1 MNDCGVANM
10 RILLM
15 MAVLPA
21 AFLMVYVW
29 QMDPVDK
36 EPLPLLAKL
45 FLFGMLSTLP
55 AILIET
61 AGSDALLG
69 GGMPQD
75 FHSLLLMNFGIVAVT
90 EECSKYVFL
99 RLASWHDRNFDYV
112 FDGIVYAVFCGLG
125 FAVAENISYVFTF
138 GPGAAV
144 VRAFTAI
151 PGHCVF
157 AVFMGSFYGRTKLAQ
172 VQQRHIP
179 RLWNGLL
186 SLAVPIFCHGVY
198 DTLAG
203 IEGAD
208 AVFFVFLLALVL
220 IASAT
225 TKHVSRRA
233 ERISIW
239 Y

>member
-1 MNDCGVANM
+1 
-10 RILLM
+10 
-15 MAVLPA
+15 
-21 AFLMVYVW
+21 
-29 QMDPVDK
+29 
-36 EPLPLLAKL
+36 
-45 FLFGMLSTLP
+45 
-55 AILIET
+55 
-61 AGSDALLG
+61 
-69 GGMPQD
+69 
-75 FHSLLLMNFGIVAVT
+75 
-90 EECSKYVFL
+90 
-99 RLASWHDRNFDYV
+99 
-112 FDGIVYAVFCGLG
+112 
-125 FAVAENISYVFTF
+125 
-138 GPGAAV
+138 
-144 VRAFTAI
+144 
-151 PGHCVF
+151 
-157 AVFMGSFYGRTKLAQ
+157 MGSFYGRTKLAQ

>member
-1 MNDCGVANM
+1 M

-75 FHSLLLMNFGIVAVT
+75 LHSLLLMNFGVVAVT
-90 EECSKYVFL
+90 EECSKMAEDL
-99 RLASWHDRNFDYV
+99 RHNRRNSCRRSAAS
-112 FDGIVYAVFCGLG
+112 
-125 FAVAENISYVFTF
+125 
-138 GPGAAV
+138 
-144 VRAFTAI
+144 
-151 PGHCVF
+151 
-157 AVFMGSFYGRTKLAQ
+157 YG
-172 VQQRHIP
+172 
-179 RLWNGLL
+179 
-186 SLAVPIFCHGVY
+186 
-198 DTLAG
+198 
-203 IEGAD
+203 
-208 AVFFVFLLALVL
+208 
-220 IASAT
+220 
-225 TKHVSRRA
+225 
-233 ERISIW
+233 
-239 Y
+239 

>member
-1 MNDCGVANM
+1 
-10 RILLM
+10 
-15 MAVLPA
+15 
-21 AFLMVYVW
+21 
-29 QMDPVDK
+29 
-36 EPLPLLAKL
+36 
-45 FLFGMLSTLP
+45 
-55 AILIET
+55 
-61 AGSDALLG
+61 
-69 GGMPQD
+69 
-75 FHSLLLMNFGIVAVT
+75 
-90 EECSKYVFL
+90 VFL
-99 RLASWHDRNFDYV
+99 RLASWYDRNFDYV

-208 AVFFVFLLALVL
+208 AVFFVFLLMRLCSSPL
-220 IASAT
+220 LS

-233 ERISIW
+233 ERISDLVLTDILASYLPSQQSSLVPSLPSRW
-239 Y
+239 LADHATGAGREQGGRSHGRRAP

>member
-1 MNDCGVANM
+1 
-10 RILLM
+10 M

-21 AFLMVYVW
+21 LFLMVYVW

-45 FLFGMLSTLP
+45 FLFGMLSTIP
-55 AILIET
+55 AIFIEST
-61 AGSDALLG
+61 ASDVLLG
-69 GGMPQD
+69 DGMPQTLD
-75 FHSLLLMNFGIVAVT
+75 SLLLMNFGVVAVT
-90 EECSKYVFL
+90 EECCKYVFL

-125 FAVAENISYVFTF
+125 FAVAENISYVFSF
-138 GPGAAV
+138 GPSAAI

-157 AVFMGSFYGRTKLAQ
+157 AVFMGSFYGRTKLTQ
-172 VQQRHIP
+172 VQDRPVPH
-179 RLWNGLL
+179 LWNGLL
-186 SLAVPIFCHGVY
+186 SLAVPIVCHGAY
-198 DTLAG
+198 DTLAS

-208 AVFFVFLLALVL
+208 LVFFVYLLVLVL
-220 IASAT
+220 IASAVV
-225 TKHVSRRA
+225 KHVSRRA
-233 ERISIW
+233 ERISVW

>member
-1 MNDCGVANM
+1 
-10 RILLM
+10 
-15 MAVLPA
+15 
-21 AFLMVYVW
+21 
-29 QMDPVDK
+29 MDPVDK
-36 EPLPLLAKL
+36 DPLPLLAKL

-69 GGMPQD
+69 CGMPQD
-75 FHSLLLMNFGIVAVT
+75 LASLLLMNFGVVAVT

-99 RLASWHDRNFDYV
+99 RLASWHDRNFDCV
-112 FDGIVYAVFCGLG
+112 FDGIVYAAFCGLG

-138 GPGAAV
+138 GPGAAI

>member
-1 MNDCGVANM
+1 
-10 RILLM
+10 M

-21 AFLMVYVW
+21 AFLMAYVW

-61 AGSDALLG
+61 AASDALLG
-69 GGMPQD
+69 SAMPQD
-75 FHSLLLMNFGIVAVT
+75 LDSLLLMNFAIVAVT

-138 GPGAAV
+138 GPGAAI

-186 SLAVPIFCHGVY
+186 SLAVPIFCHGRCR
-198 DTLAG
+198 
-203 IEGAD
+203 
-208 AVFFVFLLALVL
+208 LLRVPPHPCAHRLCCREACLTACRAHICLVL
-220 IASAT
+220 AQAQDRLSAPSCHPSSFRSASF
-225 TKHVSRRA
+225 
-233 ERISIW
+233 
-239 Y
+239 